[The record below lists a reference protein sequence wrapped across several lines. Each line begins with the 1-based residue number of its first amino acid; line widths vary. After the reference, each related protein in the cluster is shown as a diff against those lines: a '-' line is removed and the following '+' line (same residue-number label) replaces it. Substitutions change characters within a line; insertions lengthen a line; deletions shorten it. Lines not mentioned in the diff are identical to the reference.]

1 MSLYEIVLIGI
12 GLGMDA
18 FSVSICK
25 GLAMKDMSWKK
36 AIVVGL
42 YFGTF
47 QALMPI
53 LGFCI
58 GIKFQKIIEGIGN
71 WIAFAILSI
80 IGINMIR
87 ETNKAEVETIND
99 SINIKT
105 MLILALATSI
115 DALAVGATFAIL
127 KYNIINATIT
137 IGIIT
142 FIMSLFGVKIGNVLG
157 ERLKD
162 SAEKLGG
169 AILISIGVKLLIA

>member
-25 GLAMKDMSWKK
+25 GLAMKEMNWKK
-36 AIVVGL
+36 AIAVGM

-53 LGFCI
+53 FGFII
-58 GIKFQKIIEGIGN
+58 GMKFQNIIEGIGN
-71 WIAFAILSI
+71 WIAFAILSL

-87 ETNKAEVETIND
+87 EANKDEFETIND

-105 MLILALATSI
+105 MLVLALATSI

-127 KYNIINATIT
+127 KYSIINAAIT

-142 FIMSLFGVKIGNVLG
+142 FIMSLFGVKIGNLLG
-157 ERLKD
+157 EKLKD